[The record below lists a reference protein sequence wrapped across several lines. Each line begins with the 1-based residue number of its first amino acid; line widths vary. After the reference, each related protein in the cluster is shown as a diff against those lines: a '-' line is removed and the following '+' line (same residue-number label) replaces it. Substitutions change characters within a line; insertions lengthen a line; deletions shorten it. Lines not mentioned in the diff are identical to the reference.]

1 MLLKGITKLSGE
13 VSGLVF
19 PPVCACCGR
28 LTIQRDD
35 IICEQCLATQFEFY
49 KPGDEIILPEHVAF
63 RFSLWKFDKLGYLQ
77 DLLHKLKYDHLT
89 GVGSALGREVGKQLL
104 NSGLIEKHFNDMET
118 DNFVIVPVPLFAK
131 RHRKRGYNQSRIIG
145 NGVQSITNIPVIRE
159 GAVIRKKNTATQTG
173 LNSDERIK
181 NLSSAFRVKM
191 PALLQGKIPLIVD
204 DVYTTGATTFEL
216 AACLY
221 EVTGR
226 QSAIITIAHS

>member
-1 MLLKGITKLSGE
+1 MLLKSITKLTSE

-19 PPVCACCGR
+19 PAVCACCGQ
-28 LTIQRDD
+28 LTIHRDD
-35 IICEQCLATQFEFY
+35 IICEQCLTTRFEFDE
-49 KPGDEIILPEHVAF
+49 PGHETILPENVAF
-63 RFSLWKFDKLGYLQ
+63 RFSFWKFDKQGYLQ

-89 GVGSALGREVGKQLL
+89 GVGSALGREVGKHLL
-104 NSGLIEKHFNDMET
+104 NSGLIEKHFKDSESKNL
-118 DNFVIVPVPLFAK
+118 VLVPVPLFAK

-145 NGVQSITNIPVIRE
+145 TGVQSITNIPIIRE
-159 GAVIRKKNTATQTG
+159 GVVIRSKNTTTQTG

-191 PALLQGKIPLIVD
+191 PALLKGKIPLIVD
-204 DVYTTGATTFEL
+204 DVFTTGATTFEL
-216 AACLY
+216 AACLH